1 MFKTLD
7 RGGEGARTTK
17 VITAAVS
24 GVTVTGSVALVIF
37 SSFTLLIGVSILIDC
52 PFFSLG
58 SEIKFFIITET
69 SCF

>member
-1 MFKTLD
+1 MAKTLD
-7 RGGEGARTTK
+7 KGGEGARTTK

-24 GVTVTGSVALVIF
+24 GVIITGSVALVIF

-58 SEIKFFIITET
+58 SEMKTFILMET